1 MNKKFIAK
9 PTWLSVFLIC
19 AAIAIS
25 VKAYTSAA
33 ANHPSAA
40 PASQDI
46 NSLDR
51 RLSTLEQRLYAIESN
66 INRLEQ
72 QAISSRSSTPTPTT
86 PLRDPEVNR
95 LLSEVETLKGRVREL
110 ECGVVHLDERTL
122 SASTKEAQ
130 RRTGGQS
137 KDPCRVNSETPVKLS
152 MRP

>member
-9 PTWLSVFLIC
+9 PAWLSVLLIC

-33 ANHPSAA
+33 ANPPSAA

-46 NSLDR
+46 HSLDR

-72 QAISSRSSTPTPTT
+72 QAISSRNSTPVPTPA
-86 PLRDPEVNR
+86 LRDPEVNR